1 VRRDDGTAD
10 LVMRG
15 ATMPRQ
21 LPQPA
26 SAMVDPKLLS
36 GNDDVKQVADQVD
49 RAFRAV
55 ALPMARAPRGAAVP
69 AGDAG

>member
-1 VRRDDGTAD
+1 
-10 LVMRG
+10 
-15 ATMPRQ
+15 MPRQ
-21 LPQPA
+21 LQQPA